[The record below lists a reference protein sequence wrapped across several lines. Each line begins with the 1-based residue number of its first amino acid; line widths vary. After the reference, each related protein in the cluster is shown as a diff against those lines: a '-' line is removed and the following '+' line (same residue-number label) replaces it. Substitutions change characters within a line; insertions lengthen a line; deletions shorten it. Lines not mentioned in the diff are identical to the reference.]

1 MYVKCHNSNCDVS
14 IKEDA
19 KSPPVFPQWPGTAV
33 SAGTSSAEAGLGSGL
48 IVLSAVTGAG
58 HCTRLSRPELATQ
71 IYTAMNIGHFWLRLQ
86 ELKEWPSVPCGVDV
100 QRTLSSSF
108 SELTES
114 TYDAYIQRHL
124 KTLIHT
130 FIIYSSFIL
139 STNFLIAWD

>member
-1 MYVKCHNSNCDVS
+1 MLLHNQWISQKDKYLYYAKDNEWMNVKCHNPNCDVS

-71 IYTAMNIGHFWLRLQ
+71 IYTAMNIGHFWLRL
-86 ELKEWPSVPCGVDV
+86 PSVNTMLC
-100 QRTLSSSF
+100 
-108 SELTES
+108 
-114 TYDAYIQRHL
+114 
-124 KTLIHT
+124 
-130 FIIYSSFIL
+130 
-139 STNFLIAWD
+139 